1 MPHLSQKPT
10 NNLVMKKFLLIIV
23 ILVVPF
29 ISMAQTTTIKT
40 VEDTKT
46 TVKNEVAIKKIEPI
60 SLNPKT
66 QHLDLN
72 YKKSNDI
79 ISIKAYI
86 KSLQLKRKETL
97 MS

>member
-1 MPHLSQKPT
+1 
-10 NNLVMKKFLLIIV
+10 
-23 ILVVPF
+23 
-29 ISMAQTTTIKT
+29 MAQTTVIDSIEETKTIIKT
-40 VEDTKT
+40 
-46 TVKNEVAIKKIEPI
+46 EVVIKKIEPI
-60 SLNPKT
+60 SINPKT
-66 QHLDLN
+66 QNLDLN